1 MIYTFLYGIDAI
13 FRINKSFLFHTIVFF
28 LTFVISIFGWIFLR
42 KNKSLLKTCLGF
54 IFLPAFPLFNTLYF
68 YGMDLR
74 RFHIEHFLIY
84 GGVYFIVFV
93 VSLAFILL
101 KTKNKS
107 AMQFVFIALSGL
119 MIFSHSCI
127 ELITNFE
134 RILNWEFF
142 FLSIMLIAF
151 YYLTVVRISFYYD
164 NIEKSKKLSSIS
176 NIIFW
181 IYIILYDFICFAL
194 AASSV

>member
-1 MIYTFLYGIDAI
+1 MIYTFLCGIDAI

-28 LTFVISIFGWIFLR
+28 LTFVISILGWIFLR

-74 RFHIEHFLIY
+74 RFHIEYFLIY

-119 MIFSHSCI
+119 MIFFSQLHRTDYKFWTHFKLGILFSINNAYCFLLFDSC
-127 ELITNFE
+127 
-134 RILNWEFF
+134 
-142 FLSIMLIAF
+142 
-151 YYLTVVRISFYYD
+151 
-164 NIEKSKKLSSIS
+164 
-176 NIIFW
+176 
-181 IYIILYDFICFAL
+181 
-194 AASSV
+194 

>member
-1 MIYTFLYGIDAI
+1 MIYTFLCGIDAI

-28 LTFVISIFGWIFLR
+28 LTFVISILGWIFLR

-74 RFHIEHFLIY
+74 RFHIEYFLIY

>member
-1 MIYTFLYGIDAI
+1 
-13 FRINKSFLFHTIVFF
+13 
-28 LTFVISIFGWIFLR
+28 
-42 KNKSLLKTCLGF
+42 
-54 IFLPAFPLFNTLYF
+54 
-68 YGMDLR
+68 
-74 RFHIEHFLIY
+74 
-84 GGVYFIVFV
+84 
-93 VSLAFILL
+93 
-101 KTKNKS
+101 
-107 AMQFVFIALSGL
+107 MQFVFIALSGL

-142 FLSIMLIAF
+142 FLSIMLIAY

>member
-13 FRINKSFLFHTIVFF
+13 FRINKSFLFHTIAFF

>member
-1 MIYTFLYGIDAI
+1 MFILPQCL
-13 FRINKSFLFHTIVFF
+13 LFVNLQKVFHR
-28 LTFVISIFGWIFLR
+28 V
-42 KNKSLLKTCLGF
+42 NKSLLKTCLGF

-74 RFHIEHFLIY
+74 RFHIEYFLIY

-142 FLSIMLIAF
+142 FLSIMLIAY

>member
-74 RFHIEHFLIY
+74 RFHIEYFLIY

>member
-13 FRINKSFLFHTIVFF
+13 FRINKSFLFHTIAFF

-68 YGMDLR
+68 YGVDLR
-74 RFHIEHFLIY
+74 RFHIENFLIF
-84 GGVYFIVFV
+84 GGVYFIVLV
-93 VSLAFILL
+93 VTLVFILL
-101 KTKNKS
+101 RTKNKS

-142 FLSIMLIAF
+142 FLSIMLIAY

>member
-28 LTFVISIFGWIFLR
+28 LTFVISILGWIFLR

-74 RFHIEHFLIY
+74 RFHIEYFLIY